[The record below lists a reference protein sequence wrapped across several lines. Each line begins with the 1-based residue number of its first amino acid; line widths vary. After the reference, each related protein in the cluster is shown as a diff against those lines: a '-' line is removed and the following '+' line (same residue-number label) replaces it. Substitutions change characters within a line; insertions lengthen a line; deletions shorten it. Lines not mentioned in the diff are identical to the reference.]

1 MSTAS
6 WMGARAEK
14 RGERPRKCLASVKHL
29 SKLWN
34 VTGAAELREVSYL
47 AAATGFR
54 AGRLMKTRVEP
65 LMSAAWCGLLSLSA
79 VANLQATS
87 LGHPA
92 RFGVIDITPYELNA
106 EAYQNSE
113 PSLAV
118 RLIR

>member
-92 RFGVIDITPYELNA
+92 RFGVIDITPYELN
-106 EAYQNSE
+106 SE

-118 RLIR
+118 GLIR